1 MHAIKENPYRTLG
14 LFGNTTEK
22 ELQKQIAVIKRYAE
36 IGKSKSFDFDFPFLG
51 DFKREEQS
59 VKEAAS
65 RVEQA
70 KNKVLYALFW
80 FVKND
85 RIDEIALNH
94 LKDGNLEKAIE
105 IWGKTLKDSI
115 ITTKNFSAASNL
127 STLKLAITTNNGSF
141 DADKFYSS
149 MDMKG
154 KLLTSDAFNNLVAT
168 VVGNEIMI
176 SREAIIKDF
185 ADEITNIIY
194 PYLLK
199 PVEKSGLVEGKS
211 DKGIGLYRWDN
222 GDYYLGEFE
231 KGNRTGFGIYVW
243 GSGNY
248 FQGYFKDNC
257 LHGEGVCVFTDGSQ
271 MIGAWTND
279 KFQDH
284 QYYDKNKISK
294 EIRDKVKSLV
304 QDSGISFNAF
314 SIAQFIHTFRNFPS
328 ETKQYII
335 HKFTD
340 RPIVVIESKLED
352 CSNKRQKNPSEAAVY
367 GEVLFKQT
375 KSDLILLKNILGE
388 NQIRYQMIVNK
399 VAEEILQCAID
410 YINYYEDRDAF
421 DPSEKALHV
430 LKLAKS
436 LKPTGPVKARVEDN
450 EIVIQEIV
458 DEKPAR
464 DRNRKIKAHVN
475 FINDKLKIFQ
485 DLSASITN
493 VKDLVSSCKPRLE
506 LIKEVLGIAD
516 EFYLKIS
523 GAVVGNARGM
533 LVDVVNNAQEF
544 VNRGIDRST
553 SLRQLYTAVRDALEI
568 TELINSFDMNSELRN
583 KVNADKNTLQKI
595 DRQINTQ
602 MMVSSMSRSM
612 ATKKEGCYIATLVY
626 GSYDHQQVLQLRK
639 FRDEKL
645 AASYTGRIFIALY
658 YKISPQL
665 VKALKNKPTI
675 HSMIRSLLNT
685 FIGAIK

>member
-1 MHAIKENPYRTLG
+1 MNVIKENPYRTLG

-22 ELQKQIAVIKRYAE
+22 ELLKQITTIKRYAE
-36 IGKSKSFDFDFPFLG
+36 AGKTFDKVYDFPFWG
-51 DFKREEQS
+51 EVVRS
-59 VKEAAS
+59 VDKVKDAAS
-65 RVEQA
+65 RIEQA
-70 KNKVLYALFW
+70 KNKVLYSLFW
-80 FVKND
+80 FIKND

-94 LKDGNLEKAIE
+94 LKDGNLEKAVE
-105 IWGKTLKDSI
+105 IWKKALKDQI
-115 ITTKNFSAASNL
+115 VTTKNFSAANNL

-141 DADKFYSS
+141 DADKFYYS

-154 KLLTSDAFNNLVAT
+154 KLFTSDAFNNLVST

-199 PVEKSGLVEGKS
+199 PVEQSGLVEGKS

-222 GDYYLGEFE
+222 GDYYLGEYE
-231 KGNRTGFGIYVW
+231 KGNRTGLGIYVW

-257 LHGEGVCVFTDGSQ
+257 LHGEGLCVFTDGSQ
-271 MIGAWTND
+271 MIGAWAND

-328 ETKQYII
+328 ETQQYII

-340 RPIVVIESKLED
+340 RPIGVIESKLED
-352 CSNKRQKNPSEAAVY
+352 YSNKRQKNPSEAAVY
-367 GEVLFKQT
+367 GAGLFKQT

-421 DPSEKALHV
+421 YPSEKSLHV

-436 LKPTGPVKARVEDN
+436 LKPTGPVKARIEDN

-458 DEKPAR
+458 DEKPER
-464 DRNRKIKAHVN
+464 DRNRKIKTHVN

-493 VKDLVSSCKPRLE
+493 VKDFVSSCKPRLE

-523 GAVVGNARGM
+523 SAVVGNARGM
-533 LVDVVNNAQEF
+533 LVDVVNNAQELL
-544 VNRGIDRST
+544 NRGIDHST
-553 SLRQLYTAVRDALEI
+553 ALMQHSKTVNAALEI
-568 TELINSFDMNSELRN
+568 TELLISFDMNSELRN

-595 DRQINTQ
+595 TRQITTQ
-602 MMVSSMSRSM
+602 MMADGMSKM
-612 ATKKEGCYIATLVY
+612 ATKKEGCYIATMVY
-626 GSYDHQQVLQLRK
+626 GSYDHPQVMQLRK
-639 FRDEKL
+639 FRDENL
-645 AASYTGRIFIALY
+645 AASYAGRILITLY

-665 VKALKNKPTI
+665 GKVLKNKPAI
-675 HSMIRSLLNT
+675 HSIIRSLLNT